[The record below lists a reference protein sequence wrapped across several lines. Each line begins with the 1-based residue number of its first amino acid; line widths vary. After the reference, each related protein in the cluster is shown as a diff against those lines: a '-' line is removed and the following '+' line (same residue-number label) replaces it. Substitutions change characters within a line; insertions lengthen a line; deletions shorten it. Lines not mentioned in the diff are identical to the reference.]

1 MWCVI
6 ISLSP
11 KEIAESPSFGHCLC
25 LIKLTSF
32 AEPKRPFYSVKFYS
46 LVIYYRAVMSEY

>member
-25 LIKLTSF
+25 LLKLTSF
-32 AEPKRPFYSVKFYS
+32 AEPKRPFNSVKFYS
-46 LVIYYRAVMSEY
+46 LVIYCRAVMSEY